1 MKKIHLLTILITATT
16 NLNAQKIYT
25 SDIDNFWKAY
35 DEIHTIKV
43 NKIEIFKTKY
53 LDNGTIGLKN
63 FANSKEFNEVNYVS
77 AFEKYPNFWK
87 TIRPNTIISE
97 KRIKKIHQALKRFNQ
112 LYPNQS
118 KGNIYF
124 TIGALRSGGMPYNA
138 DLILGLEKI
147 MGDKTTNTS
156 EFENPTMQNMFKFS
170 NPALLEFVT
179 IHEYIH
185 TFQKGGE
192 INILAKSIKEGSAD
206 FISELTLKE
215 KYNSHYLDY
224 GYKHY
229 DSIQLQ
235 FKTEMLTKHF
245 QNWFYNSEN
254 TPHPDLGYFVG
265 YDISKKY
272 YQNSINKKQAI
283 NELINLNYDN
293 EQTVLNILSKSQY
306 FKENINI
313 EELKKS
319 YKNNQPH
326 IVKIIEFENG
336 TENISTN
343 LKQLQIVFS
352 KPMNDK
358 ISINFSKNGKEYF
371 PLNKITGLN
380 EDKTIL
386 SLELIALK
394 PNTTYD
400 FYITNRST
408 IAIDGYPFIDDE
420 YIIEFRTAK

>member
-1 MKKIHLLTILITATT
+1 M
-16 NLNAQKIYT
+16 
-25 SDIDNFWKAY
+25 
-35 DEIHTIKV
+35 
-43 NKIEIFKTKY
+43 
-53 LDNGTIGLKN
+53 
-63 FANSKEFNEVNYVS
+63 
-77 AFEKYPNFWK
+77 
-87 TIRPNTIISE
+87 
-97 KRIKKIHQALKRFNQ
+97 
-112 LYPNQS
+112 
-118 KGNIYF
+118 
-124 TIGALRSGGMPYNA
+124 
-138 DLILGLEKI
+138 
-147 MGDKTTNTS
+147 
-156 EFENPTMQNMFKFS
+156 
-170 NPALLEFVT
+170 
-179 IHEYIH
+179 
-185 TFQKGGE
+185 
-192 INILAKSIKEGSAD
+192 
-206 FISELTLKE
+206 
-215 KYNSHYLDY
+215 
-224 GYKHY
+224 
-229 DSIQLQ
+229 
-235 FKTEMLTKHF
+235 
-245 QNWFYNSEN
+245 
-254 TPHPDLGYFVG
+254 
-265 YDISKKY
+265 
-272 YQNSINKKQAI
+272 
-283 NELINLNYDN
+283 INLNYDN

-371 PLNKITGLN
+371 PLKKITGLN

-420 YIIEFRTAK
+420 YKIEFRTAK